1 MKKKL
6 IFIVLL
12 LLALAACGGDVNSV
26 VESAQNIAED
36 VADSVNDELSGTD
49 TESTPEPTEEPAEEV
64 VEEVVEE
71 PAAGPSDRWAGSTLS
86 TDMAAVGNAAVSI
99 NGVEGQSDAN
109 GNFELYVP
117 RAEDGRYVINATLDG
132 YLPVSQIH
140 IGSAMEMLT
149 LEFQPV
155 ETVTFD
161 PTVGVEAEDSSGTQ
175 ISIGANQ
182 LEDADGN
189 EPTGDV
195 TLSMYTYDLTQEEMV
210 GDMSGVNDQGEDV
223 AMESAGAFYAS
234 FEDEAGTELN
244 LKDGETAE
252 ISIPATVEERPNEVL
267 TVWSYDPETGLW
279 VEEGVATLEDGRY
292 VADVS
297 HFSYWNFDWEKR
309 TPSCIKLTVEP
320 GYLAANTPLNV
331 RAILQTNPVTVRD
344 LSITQAT
351 NVLINL
357 PNNTDVKFYR
367 SPDYANPIDTVNS
380 GAAWGG
386 VGTPAHPYD
395 ACQGQ
400 VVIAD
405 APEPVAATVQGQ
417 VTDAVSGNPIAGAQV
432 CLQGTSQCVTTDA
445 DGNYTITDAPAGDQV
460 LTVTA
465 DSYITVN
472 DQAVT
477 ITAGETT
484 TQPVALSPELAV
496 GELRIVLTWGD
507 KPSDLDSYLDLPSGN
522 QISHSVKG
530 QLIDGAI
537 LDLDDVDGH
546 GPETITISQLN
557 AGTYTYAI
565 YNYGRGNLGEATTIP
580 ASGAVVR
587 VYRGDQEIATYTAE
601 SLTGDGNTWNVFTLD
616 GATGNITPVNTLSQ

>member
-1 MKKKL
+1 
-6 IFIVLL
+6 
-12 LLALAACGGDVNSV
+12 
-26 VESAQNIAED
+26 
-36 VADSVNDELSGTD
+36 
-49 TESTPEPTEEPAEEV
+49 
-64 VEEVVEE
+64 
-71 PAAGPSDRWAGSTLS
+71 
-86 TDMAAVGNAAVSI
+86 
-99 NGVEGQSDAN
+99 
-109 GNFELYVP
+109 
-117 RAEDGRYVINATLDG
+117 
-132 YLPVSQIH
+132 
-140 IGSAMEMLT
+140 
-149 LEFQPV
+149 
-155 ETVTFD
+155 
-161 PTVGVEAEDSSGTQ
+161 TQ

-210 GDMSGVNDQGEDV
+210 GDMSGINDEGQEV

-234 FEDEAGTELN
+234 FEDEAGNELN
-244 LKDGETAE
+244 VKDGETVE
-252 ISIPATVEERPNEVL
+252 VSVPAVEERPNEVL

-292 VADVS
+292 VAEVS

-344 LSITQAT
+344 LVITQAT

-367 SPDYANPIDTVNS
+367 SPDYTNPIDTVTS

-395 ACQGQ
+395 VCNGQ
-400 VVIAD
+400 VVIQD
-405 APEPVAATVQGQ
+405 APAPAAATLQGL
-417 VTDAVSGNPIAGAQV
+417 VTDAVSGNPIANAQV
-432 CLQGTSQCVTTDA
+432 CLQGTSQCVATDA
-445 DGNYTITDAPAGDQV
+445 NGNYTISDAPAGNQV
-460 LTVTA
+460 LNITA
-465 DSYITVN
+465 DGFIAVN

-522 QISHSVKG
+522 QISHNVKG

-601 SLTGDGNTWNVFTLD
+601 SLAGDGNTWNVFTPGWD
-616 GATGNITPVNTLSQ
+616 NWQHHPVNTLSQ